1 MPREGNARKGSLLAT
16 VLFALTA
23 ATLALADDTPG
34 VTATE
39 IKIGNTNP
47 HSGPASAYSVIAKL
61 ESAFFKMVNDQ
72 GGVAGRKI
80 NFISLDDGYSPP
92 KTVEQVRRLIEE
104 DQVALLFNTSGTAC
118 NTAIQKYVN
127 QKQVPQL
134 FIGSGADKFGDYQH
148 YPWTM
153 GFQPSYR
160 TEAQIYAK
168 YILKEKPN
176 AKIAILYQNDDFGKD
191 YPTGMKDVLGDNFD
205 KMVVTASYETTDPT
219 IDSQITS
226 LQAAGAN
233 VLLVAASPKFA
244 AQAIRKVH
252 ELDWKPLFFM
262 SYTSTSIGAVINPA
276 GPENAIGIISA
287 GFVKDPA
294 DPNSKNDTGMNE
306 WRDFMAKYMPGAD
319 TTDGNYLFAYAVSK
333 AMLQVLKQCEGNFTR
348 ENIMKQ
354 AANLHDLELPTLLPG
369 IRVKT
374 SPTNYH
380 PIRQM
385 QLGKFDGTHWVPLGD
400 LITGAGN

>member
-1 MPREGNARKGSLLAT
+1 MFKKQSLLAT
-16 VLFALTA
+16 VLFAIA
-23 ATLALADDTPG
+23 AGAPAVADDMPG

-47 HSGPASAYSVIAKL
+47 YSGPNSAYSVIAKL
-61 ESAFFKMVNDQ
+61 ETAFFKMVNDQ

-104 DQVALLFNTSGTAC
+104 DQVALLFNTLGTPT
-118 NTAIQKYVN
+118 NSAIQRYVN
-127 QKQVPQL
+127 QKQVPHL
-134 FIGSGADKFGDYQH
+134 FLSTGADKWGDYEH
-148 YPWTM
+148 FPWTM
-153 GFQPSYR
+153 GFNPSYR
-160 TEAQIYAK
+160 TEAQIYSK
-168 YILKEKPN
+168 YILANKPD

-191 YPTGMKDVLGDNFD
+191 YLAGMKDVLGDKFD

-226 LQAAGAN
+226 LQAADAN
-233 VLLVAASPKFA
+233 VLLVAAIAKFA

-252 ELDWKPLFFM
+252 DLNWKPLFFM
-262 SYTSTSIGAVINPA
+262 TYTSTSVSAVIKPA
-276 GPENAIGIISA
+276 GPENAVGIITA
-287 GFVKDPA
+287 GFVKDPN
-294 DPNSKNDTGMNE
+294 DPSWKNDAGMNE

-319 TTDGNYLFAYAVSK
+319 ITDVNFVYAYGVSK
-333 AMLQVLKQCEGNFTR
+333 AMLQVLKQCEDNFTR

-369 IRVKT
+369 IKVNT

-385 QLGKFDGTHWVPLGD
+385 QLRKFDGTTWVRLGD
-400 LITGAGN
+400 VITGAGN